1 MSLRWYYPDQ
11 VMTVYS
17 QIESSNLSLLL
28 KQVAGEKSRWKR
40 TPVHAYT

>member
-17 QIESSNLSLLL
+17 QIETSRRSLPSMLMRLL
-28 KQVAGEKSRWKR
+28 TGENDN
-40 TPVHAYT
+40 